1 MNNRLDRAEEFLG
14 HLTPLVAS
22 EPHHLGEVFAIRV
35 MIAASRHNMPAVIAL
50 AEDALSL
57 IPGEAASPRSR
68 ILLGLGYA
76 HSEIGGDLAAAKR
89 AFREAYE
96 LGMTV
101 SPPSSVGNAPLPL
114 TALAYLVE
122 IEWLRGNLREAS
134 RMYDQAGEL
143 AARWDAQT
151 SIAQGLAKQGMG
163 NLLYEW
169 DELEGAA
176 RVLQE
181 SIRIGEALRNARLLA
196 PSLGLSATVA
206 RALGKSEEAR
216 AAIGRAE
223 LVARDAPYSPLI
235 QISVA
240 VHQLALSV
248 AEKDW
253 QAVERWQE
261 SYDVQSPS
269 LPGRLRGALAIALAQ
284 AWVAVYR
291 HRREDAALR
300 RARSLIDLALA
311 QSQRDG
317 VQLHVTR
324 LLILESLVLHEQA
337 ETDAALASLRGAL
350 DLAAPENYRRTF
362 IDLGQPAE
370 ALLRRALESLSL
382 SVPIIGYV
390 RRLLSGFRP
399 AAPIQPSPPR
409 AELLIEPLT
418 QREMQV
424 LQLIAEGLS
433 NQEISERLFLALSTV
448 KGHTRIIFDKLQV
461 QRRTEAVARA
471 RELGLL

>member
-1 MNNRLDRAEEFLG
+1 
-14 HLTPLVAS
+14 V
-22 EPHHLGEVFAIRV
+22 
-35 MIAASRHNMPAVIAL
+35 
-50 AEDALSL
+50 
-57 IPGEAASPRSR
+57 
-68 ILLGLGYA
+68 
-76 HSEIGGDLAAAKR
+76 
-89 AFREAYE
+89 
-96 LGMTV
+96 
-101 SPPSSVGNAPLPL
+101 
-114 TALAYLVE
+114 
-122 IEWLRGNLREAS
+122 
-134 RMYDQAGEL
+134 
-143 AARWDAQT
+143 
-151 SIAQGLAKQGMG
+151 KQGTG

-169 DELEGAA
+169 DDLEGAA

-206 RALGKSEEAR
+206 RALGKSEEAH

-223 LVARDAPYSPLI
+223 LLARDAPYSPLI
-235 QISVA
+235 QVSVT